1 MLLQGGVLNIKDMLQ
16 GDGDDLNTRTRQ
28 RNAISHDLRPRSTF
42 VSQSGATRSLSHA
55 KGTRSTS
62 DSSCGILFVVRAL
75 HRLSGFA
82 PASESGH
89 DLGRVPCGK
98 L

>member
-1 MLLQGGVLNIKDMLQ
+1 MLLQGVVLNIKNMLQ
-16 GDGDDLNTRTRQ
+16 VDGDDLNTRTSQ
-28 RNAISHDLRPRSTF
+28 RNVISHDLRPRSTF
-42 VSQSGATRSLSHA
+42 LLESAASGSLGYAKSTR
-55 KGTRSTS
+55 GTS